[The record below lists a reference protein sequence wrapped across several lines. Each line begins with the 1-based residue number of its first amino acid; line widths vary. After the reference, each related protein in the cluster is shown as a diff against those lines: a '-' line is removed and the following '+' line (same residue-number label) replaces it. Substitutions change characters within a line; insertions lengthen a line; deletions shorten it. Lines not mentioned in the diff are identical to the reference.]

1 MREVSAPALLPD
13 ATESAPQPPAGVAS
27 EASFVREAWAAGQ
40 SPPQIATALG
50 VRLERVEMLLL
61 TTFFDFP

>member
-1 MREVSAPALLPD
+1 MREAPAPALLPD
-13 ATESAPQPPAGVAS
+13 ATESAPPPSAGGAS
-27 EASFVREAWAAGQ
+27 DAPYVLQAWAAGQ

-50 VRLERVEMLLL
+50 VPIERVETLLL

>member
-1 MREVSAPALLPD
+1 MREASAPALLPD

-27 EASFVREAWAAGQ
+27 DASLVLEAWAAGQ

-50 VRLERVEMLLL
+50 VPIERVEMLLL
-61 TTFFDFP
+61 MTFFDFP